1 MHTFKQWLAYAA
13 GRILPAAVGFGAVAL
28 YTRLLDP
35 ASFGAYALLLST
47 SFLVGMVAY
56 SWLRVASLRMMAS
69 VGDDEAPAML
79 ATILVAFAATSVV
92 VGGVLIAAVRIYDA
106 SLGWPAALLTA
117 ACAVLSGWFEL
128 NVAIM
133 QAKLR
138 VGIYG
143 WLQSGRAL
151 GALAVSVALIFAGLK
166 ANALLAGFAAGNC
179 ACFGMAGYWGSAL
192 RGRFSRERFRQFVHF
207 GWPSSA
213 AAISYF
219 SNTFQRFALNGFG
232 GAAAVGIF
240 AAASD
245 FSQQTVGLLMGT
257 ATLAGQPLAFRARDS
272 GTPEQLTRQLRN
284 NAQLVLGVGLPAAAG
299 LIVLAQPISNLYL
312 GSRFHVHSGAV
323 VAIAAGV
330 MLISGL
336 RGSYFEQAF
345 EIMRRTRAVAVNT
358 AVRVVLTI
366 LFSLWAIPR
375 YGPVGAA
382 SAGFIAET
390 IGLGLSVVWAR
401 RVMHLPIP
409 YLSWGKIAA
418 ASALM
423 VGAVLLVPNRSTF
436 LGLAA
441 SIVVG
446 AAVYGAAVALTH
458 LRGIRAHLGAPAIAA
473 GVTR

>member
-1 MHTFKQWLAYAA
+1 MQTFKQWPIYAA
-13 GRILPAAVGFGAVAL
+13 GRIVPAAVGFGAVAL

-35 ASFGAYALLLST
+35 ASFGVYALLLST
-47 SFLVGMVAY
+47 SFLVGMIAY
-56 SWLRVASLRMMAS
+56 SWLRVASLRLIAS
-69 VGDDEAPAML
+69 VSPADEADL
-79 ATILVAFAATSVV
+79 IATVGIAFAGISLVV
-92 VGGVLIAAVRIYDA
+92 CAVIVPIVLICDPQ
-106 SLGWPAALLTA
+106 LGWAAAFLTA

-133 QAKLR
+133 QARLQ
-138 VGIYG
+138 VGAYG

-151 GALAVSVALIFAGLK
+151 SALLISVVLIAAGLK
-166 ANALLAGFAAGNC
+166 ANALLAGFAVGNC
-179 ACFGMAGYWGSAL
+179 AGFGTLGYWQRAS
-192 RGRFSRERFRQFVHF
+192 RGRFSYDLLRQFFHF

-213 AAISYF
+213 ATVSYF
-219 SNTFQRFALNGFG
+219 SNTFQRFALNGVG

-272 GTPEQLTRQLRN
+272 GSPEQLSSQLRN

-299 LIVLAQPISNLYL
+299 LIALAGPISHIYL
-312 GSRFHVHSGAV
+312 GPRFHVHSGAV
-323 VAIAAGV
+323 VAIAAAV
-330 MLISGL
+330 MLLSGL

-345 EIMRRTRAVAVNT
+345 EIALRTRAVAVNT

-382 SAGFIAET
+382 SAMLVAEAV
-390 IGLGLSVVWAR
+390 GLALSIVWAR
-401 RVMHLPIP
+401 RVLHVPIP
-409 YLSWGKIAA
+409 YRSWFKIAA
-418 ASALM
+418 ATLVM
-423 VGAVLLVPNRSTF
+423 VGAVLLVPNRSTI

-441 SIVVG
+441 AVVVG
-446 AAVYGAAVALTH
+446 ALAYAATVAATH
-458 LRGIRAHLGAPAIAA
+458 FRGIRAHFRAPATAA
-473 GVTR
+473 GLAP